1 MKVRSLVKLAG
12 AVLVLALVFGCAEAP
27 KQDMEAA
34 QAAVQAAKA
43 AEADRYAADLF
54 KAVQDSVDA
63 AMAEVQQQDSK
74 FALMRNYDRAK
85 AMLQAA
91 VTAAANAQTA
101 AATNK
106 EAAKAEADT
115 LSKQLVASIASA
127 KELMKKAPKGKE
139 GRAALEMIQND
150 INTLE
155 ASVAE
160 ITNAFN
166 SGDYLTAKDKAQAAV
181 TKINS
186 IIEELNNAIGKAGR
200 R

>member
-1 MKVRSLVKLAG
+1 MKVRSLVKLAS
-12 AVLVLALVFGCAEAP
+12 AALVLAFVFGCAEAP

-34 QAAVQAAKA
+34 QAALQAAKA
-43 AEADRYAADLF
+43 AEADRYAADLY

-85 AMLQAA
+85 AMLVAA
-91 VTAAANAQTA
+91 SAAAAQAQEA
-101 AATNK
+101 AAKNK

-115 LSKQLVASIASA
+115 LSKQLTASIASA
-127 KELMKKAPKGKE
+127 KELMKKAPKGKDE
-139 GRAALEMIQND
+139 RAALEMIQND

-155 ASVAE
+155 ASAAE
-160 ITNAFN
+160 ITTAFN
-166 SGDYLTAKDKAQAAV
+166 AGDYLTAKDKAQAAV

-186 IIEELNNAIGKAGR
+186 IIEELNNAIAKTKR

>member
-1 MKVRSLVKLAG
+1 MKVRSLVTLAG

-27 KQDMEAA
+27 KLDMEAA

-54 KAVQDSVDA
+54 KAVQDSV
-63 AMAEVQQQDSK
+63 E
-74 FALMRNYDRAK
+74 
-85 AMLQAA
+85 AA
-91 VTAAANAQTA
+91 VTAAGTAQQP

-166 SGDYLTAKDKAQAAV
+166 GGDFLTAKDKAQAAV

-186 IIEELNNAIGKAGR
+186 IIEELNTAISKVGGR

>member
-1 MKVRSLVKLAG
+1 MKVRSFMKLVG
-12 AVLVLALVFGCAEAP
+12 AVLVLAFVFGCAEAP
-27 KQDMEAA
+27 KQDIEAA
-34 QAAVQAAKA
+34 QAALQAAKA
-43 AEADRYAADLF
+43 AEADRYAADQF
-54 KAVQDSVDA
+54 KAVQDSLDA
-63 AMAEVQQQDSK
+63 AMAEIQQQDSK

-85 AMLQAA
+85 AMLQSAL
-91 VTAAANAQTA
+91 TAANAAAQA

-106 EAAKAEADT
+106 EAARVEADT
-115 LSKQLVASIASA
+115 LKKQLEGSIAAA

-160 ITNAFN
+160 ITNAYS
-166 SGDYLTAKDKAQAAV
+166 SGDFLTAKDKAQAGV

-186 IIEELNNAIGKAGR
+186 IIEELNNAIAKTKR